1 MSRLLLTNATV
12 FDSLNGVMRPGSS
25 VLIEGEQIVDVF
37 LGSTL
42 PQGIPV
48 IDLNG
53 RCLLPGLIDA
63 HVHVT
68 AVHSTL
74 SKMVTMQPSLI
85 TAMSKRIME
94 RMLMRGFTTVRDA
107 AGADYGLVSALEQGL
122 LDGPRLFIAGHALSQ
137 TGGHGDGRAMGDR
150 RMVCACAGIGLL
162 GTVVDGVA
170 EVRKAAREQLRGGAH
185 QIKIMAGG
193 GVASPTDPID
203 GTQYSMDELRAICEE
218 AEAAN
223 TYAMAH
229 AYSPR
234 AISRAIQA
242 GVRTIEHGNLLDEN
256 AAKIMKHH
264 GAFLVPTLVTYD
276 SLNREGQKLGWLSS
290 MLAKLATVKDEG
302 INSIRIAR
310 DAGVPVGF
318 GTDLLG
324 EMHDDQSNEFLLR
337 AEALSPIEILQSAT
351 SVNARILNQ
360 EGRLGVI
367 AKGALADLVVVDGDP
382 TTNLAL
388 MTGQGDNL
396 PLIMKGGRIYKNT
409 LTRPGKA

>member
-1 MSRLLLTNATV
+1 MTQLALTNATV
-12 FDSLNGVMRPGSS
+12 FDSVTGVMRPGGNVVIENDRISD
-25 VLIEGEQIVDVF
+25 VLFGSAV
-37 LGSTL
+37 LGDMPSL
-42 PQGIPV
+42 
-48 IDLNG
+48 DLNG
-53 RCLLPGLIDA
+53 RSLLPGLIDA

-68 AVHSTL
+68 AVHSTI

-85 TAMSKRIME
+85 TAMSKGIME

-107 AGADYGLVSALEQGL
+107 AGADYGLVSALERGL

-137 TGGHGDGRAMGDR
+137 TGGHGDARAMGDR

-170 EVRKAAREQLRGGAH
+170 EVRKAAREQLRSGAH

-218 AEAAN
+218 ADAAN

-229 AYSPR
+229 AYSPK

-242 GVRTIEHGNLLDEN
+242 GVRTIEHGNLLDAP

-276 SLNREGQKLGWLSS
+276 SLSRQGKKLGWLDS
-290 MLAKLATVKDEG
+290 MLDKLATVKDEG
-302 INSIRIAR
+302 INAIRVAR
-310 DAGVPVGF
+310 EAGVPVGF

-337 AEALSPIEILQSAT
+337 ASALSASEVLQSAT

-367 AKGALADLVVVDGDP
+367 AKGAFADLIVVDGDP
-382 TTNLAL
+382 TVNLAL
-388 MTGQGDNL
+388 MTGQGDHL
-396 PLIMKGGRIYKNT
+396 SLIIKGGRIYKNR
-409 LTRPGKA
+409 LA